1 MKLLESELIFL
12 KNITSQNYQNMKT
25 KDSLAEN
32 NFFILLLIMKQKQM
46 SCKSVKS
53 KYPEM

>member
-1 MKLLESELIFL
+1 MKLLESDSIFL
-12 KNITSQNYQNMKT
+12 KRITSQNYQSMKT

-32 NFFILLLIMKQKQM
+32 NFVILLLIMKWKQM
-46 SCKSVKS
+46 PCKSMKS

>member
-12 KNITSQNYQNMKT
+12 KNITPQNYQNIKT

-32 NFFILLLIMKQKQM
+32 NFVILLLIMKQKQM

>member
-1 MKLLESELIFL
+1 
-12 KNITSQNYQNMKT
+12 MKT

-32 NFFILLLIMKQKQM
+32 NFVILLLIMKWKQM
-46 SCKSVKS
+46 PCKSMKS

>member
-1 MKLLESELIFL
+1 MKSLESDSIFL
-12 KNITSQNYQNMKT
+12 KRITSQNYQSMKT

-32 NFFILLLIMKQKQM
+32 NFVILLLIMKWKQM
-46 SCKSVKS
+46 PCKSMKS

>member
-1 MKLLESELIFL
+1 MKSLESDSILL
-12 KNITSQNYQNMKT
+12 KRITSQNYQSMKT

-32 NFFILLLIMKQKQM
+32 NFVILLLIMKWKQM
-46 SCKSVKS
+46 PCKSMKS